1 MDNEQ
6 LKFKMEHTTL
16 TLAPPKIE
24 YLGINLIKHTQD
36 LYDEKYQRKLKEV
49 WIFHVHW

>member
-36 LYDEKYQRKLKEV
+36 LYEKNYIHKIYMMKNTKEN
-49 WIFHVHW
+49 